1 MNFNELAQQI
11 IEANNVCSTTDIK
24 GKDYVMVNQR
34 VKAFRMVYPNGK
46 IETEIDSLNNG
57 VVRFKA
63 TIYDGEGNILANGY
77 AQEKES
83 SSFINKTSFIE
94 NCETSAIGRALGFC
108 GFGIDSSIASYE
120 EVANAMKNQGK
131 EVEKKD
137 VQDSKEK
144 LLNDIYTIYQQ
155 YPKSKII
162 KRYLQSA
169 VEQGKVTK
177 VGELSEK
184 ELALLKSVIEASL
197 NQVKQEMEDEESEQI
212 N

>member
-1 MNFNELAQQI
+1 MEFNELAQQI
-11 IEANNVCSTTDIK
+11 IDANNVCSTTDIK

-34 VKAFRMVYPNGK
+34 VKAFRMVYPNGR
-46 IETEIDSLNNG
+46 IETEIISLNNG
-57 VVRFKA
+57 TVTFKA
-63 TIYDGEGNILANGY
+63 TVYDGTGYILANGY

-131 EVEKKD
+131 DVAKN
-137 VQDSKEK
+137 VQDKKEI
-144 LLNDIYTIYQQ
+144 LLNEIYAIYQQ
-155 YPKSKII
+155 YPKSKLI
-162 KRYLQSA
+162 KKYLQASI
-169 VEQGKVTK
+169 EQGNVAK

-184 ELALLKSVIEASL
+184 ELSLLKNVIEASI
-197 NQVKQEMEDEESEQI
+197 NQIKQENDENEI

>member
-1 MNFNELAQQI
+1 MKFNELAQQI
-11 IEANNVCSTTDIK
+11 IDANNACSTTDIK
-24 GKDYVMVNQR
+24 GRDYVMVNQR
-34 VKAFRMVYPNGK
+34 VKAFRMVYPNGR
-46 IETEIDSLNNG
+46 IETEIISLNNG
-57 VVRFKA
+57 TVTFKA
-63 TIYDGEGNILANGY
+63 TIYDGTGYILANGY

-131 EVEKKD
+131 DVAKN
-137 VQDSKEK
+137 VQDKEV
-144 LLNDIYTIYQQ
+144 LLNEIYAIYQQ
-155 YPKSKII
+155 YPKSKLI
-162 KRYLQSA
+162 KKYLQASI
-169 VEQGKVTK
+169 EQGNVAK

-184 ELALLKSVIEASL
+184 ELSLLKNVIEASI
-197 NQVKQEMEDEESEQI
+197 NQIKQENDENEI

>member
-1 MNFNELAQQI
+1 MKFNELAQQI
-11 IEANNVCSTTDIK
+11 IDANNVCSTTDIK

-34 VKAFRMVYPNGK
+34 VKAFRMVYPDGF
-46 IETEIDSLNNG
+46 IQTEIISLENG
-57 VVRFKA
+57 VVTFKA
-63 TIYDGEGNILANGY
+63 TVCDGTGKLLANGY

-131 EVEKKD
+131 ETKEK
-137 VQDSKEK
+137 VQDNKEK
-144 LLNDIYTIYQQ
+144 VLNEIYAIYQQ

-197 NQVKQEMEDEESEQI
+197 NQVKQEMEEEESEQI

>member
-1 MNFNELAQQI
+1 MKFNELAQKI
-11 IEANNVCSTTDIK
+11 IDANNVCSTTDIK

-34 VKAFRMVYPNGK
+34 VKAFRMVYPDGR
-46 IETEIDSLNNG
+46 IETEIVSLNNG
-57 VVRFKA
+57 TVTFKA
-63 TIYDGEGNILANGY
+63 TVYDGTGNFLANGY

-120 EVANAMKNQGK
+120 EVANVMKNQGK
-131 EVEKKD
+131 DIEKKD
-137 VQDSKEK
+137 VQDGKEK

-155 YPKSKII
+155 FPKSKII

-197 NQVKQEMEDEESEQI
+197 NQVKQETEEENEQI